1 MLRGKPGGS
10 GGSVEPTVLTRPV
23 EDAARERLAET
34 HYARLFQQITVHYS
48 DGVLT
53 LRGRLPSF
61 YLKQVLQTLLLDL
74 EGVTRIDNRVEVANA
89 APLVERPNGNGVFA
103 GLTRIRNARELLS
116 DRATPLAK
124 RLLDAGVE
132 FLSATRF
139 EDEWPAESAGRRTAS
154 SFGSCQ
160 PATSLRPYA
169 PWTKTLWMRPP
180 KNSGCSPRRPAN
192 WLLPLTRRASIER
205 LRFSLFSLREMPNR
219 SCGDARVRVQ
229 APAQFHAGGPIHP
242 VPAAAAALFRRRLDR
257 AELPCPRRWFC
268 WSACRLLWRRRKP
281 RQEPQPA
288 ARDRGGLEGP
298 VGRRAAGPPAGGV
311 RLHRPSGR
319 DGGERPVAD
328 RAGEKHV

>member
-74 EGVTRIDNRVEVANA
+74 EGVTRIDNGVEVANA

-139 EDEWPAESAGRRTAS
+139 EDEWPAE
-154 SFGSCQ
+154 
-160 PATSLRPYA
+160 L
-169 PWTKTLWMRPP
+169 
-180 KNSGCSPRRPAN
+180 
-192 WLLPLTRRASIER
+192 
-205 LRFSLFSLREMPNR
+205 
-219 SCGDARVRVQ
+219 
-229 APAQFHAGGPIHP
+229 
-242 VPAAAAALFRRRLDR
+242 
-257 AELPCPRRWFC
+257 
-268 WSACRLLWRRRKP
+268 
-281 RQEPQPA
+281 
-288 ARDRGGLEGP
+288 
-298 VGRRAAGPPAGGV
+298 RRAANRLKLRLLSAGDIASSIRTMDEDALDETAEELWLFTKTARQLAFAAHSPRV
-311 RLHRPSGR
+311 H
-319 DGGERPVAD
+319 
-328 RAGEKHV
+328 